1 MKKWMGMLLLLIT
14 CCLPWHALA
23 QRQTEYN
30 RKGDDALQRK
40 DYRDAKMW
48 FEEGVFAEC
57 DRYSIDRLTTIWLE
71 DESMH
76 VSMRTVMNKC
86 LNCLTEWATERD
98 TFAIEKLILYYSRG
112 IGTAEN
118 RITADYWRRQLESVR
133 RLNRGEEETLPAT
146 TLPSTPMRFFFG
158 YQASLLAP
166 FGIRVGGIAGRLGW
180 YVQAQSNFSFQSH
193 TTTCRT
199 AGGRFIV
206 EGLDGYYGYTDR
218 KQANVLM
225 ASVGLMIRTFPGIY
239 TSVGAGYWQR
249 DLIRQYGTT
258 DNAGNISQT
267 AWAKDLDA
275 SEKGLKVDLGATYL
289 FPSGHFYMTGECTV
303 LNFRYLYPALG
314 VGMIF

>member
-1 MKKWMGMLLLLIT
+1 MKKWTGILLLLM
-14 CCLPWHALA
+14 CCLPWCTLA

-30 RKGDDALQRK
+30 RKGDDALRRK

-76 VSMRTVMNKC
+76 VSMRAVMNKC
-86 LNCLTEWATERD
+86 LNCLNEWATERD
-98 TFAIEKLILYYSRG
+98 TFAIEKLVLYYSHG

-118 RITADYWRRQLESVR
+118 RVTADYWRHQLESIR
-133 RLNRGEEETLPAT
+133 RMARGEDEV
-146 TLPSTPMRFFFG
+146 PSTPRTPMRFFFG

-180 YVQAQSNFSFQSH
+180 YVQAQSNFSFRSY
-193 TTTCRT
+193 TETCRT
-199 AGGRFIV
+199 AGGRFTI
-206 EGLDGYYGYTDR
+206 EGLTGYYGYTGEKR
-218 KQANVLM
+218 ANVVM
-225 ASVGLMIRTFPGIY
+225 TSVGLMVRTLPSVY

-249 DLIRQYGTT
+249 DLIRQYGTA
-258 DNAGNISQT
+258 DDAGMIRET

-275 SEKGLKVDLGATYL
+275 SEKGLKVDLGATYI
-289 FPSGHFYMTGECTV
+289 FPGRRFYVTGECTV
-303 LNFRYLYPALG
+303 LNFQYLYPGLG